1 VAYVVPAAASEI
13 QSHTLREFLLS
24 KLPDYMVPAA
34 FVQLE
39 ALPLLPNGKVDRRSL
54 PAPEWDR
61 QAADV
66 YAPPTNDLEK
76 AIAKI
81 WQSLLPV
88 DQVGLDDSFF
98 ELGGHSL
105 LIVQAHRQLS
115 ETIDRELSI
124 TDMFRYPTIR
134 ALSQYLSQKP
144 DDGGQISV
152 QQTLDRAQARRA
164 AMMQRR
170 QRRRRARKEVADD
183 PR

>member
-1 VAYVVPAAASEI
+1 V
-13 QSHTLREFLLS
+13 T
-24 KLPDYMVPAA
+24 
-34 FVQLE
+34 
-39 ALPLLPNGKVDRRSL
+39 DR
-54 PAPEWDR
+54 D
-61 QAADV
+61 
-66 YAPPTNDLEK
+66 
-76 AIAKI
+76 
-81 WQSLLPV
+81 
-88 DQVGLDDSFF
+88 
-98 ELGGHSL
+98 
-105 LIVQAHRQLS
+105 
-115 ETIDRELSI
+115 LSI